1 MSSISIQEAQDLV
14 SFAEQTLQRLAL
26 ASQRL
31 AEAGEASAEERRW
44 LETAAERVTAGL
56 LATQNALAEGAELP
70 EFASKRKVKSEAL
83 SAAWADA
90 VEGVFDAIVA
100 NVSGNGPLIEAL
112 FPHQRFDALRKP
124 GAAAQNFWLE
134 FERRSESAYVRRLCG
149 DPSYEFLP
157 PLLAAAKETERA
169 LRESAKPKPLPP
181 AREATLRQQISA
193 GAEQLELALRQTR
206 ALGEAAFASSPAV
219 VSELSLDAK
228 PKRRAQR
235 SEPVKASAS

>member
-1 MSSISIQEAQDLV
+1 MSSVSIQEAQDLV
-14 SFAEQTLQRLAL
+14 TFAGQTLERLVQASERLAD
-26 ASQRL
+26 
-31 AEAGEASAEERRW
+31 AGDEQAEEKAW
-44 LETAAERVTAGL
+44 LVTATL
-56 LATQNALAEGAELP
+56 RVRARLEDTQAALTEGAELP
-70 EFASKRKVKSEAL
+70 EFASKRKVKSEVL

-112 FPHQRFDALRKP
+112 FPHQRFEALRKP

-169 LRESAKPKPLPP
+169 LRESAKPKPLAP
-181 AREATLRQQISA
+181 AREHTLRERISTA
-193 GAEQLELALRQTR
+193 ADGLELGLRQAR
-206 ALGEAAFASSPAV
+206 ALSEAAFAATPAV
-219 VSELSLDAK
+219 MNELNLDTK

-235 SEPVKASAS
+235 SEPAKLSVS

>member
-1 MSSISIQEAQDLV
+1 MSSVSIQEAQDLV
-14 SFAEQTLQRLAL
+14 TFAGQTLERLAL
-26 ASQRL
+26 ASERL
-31 AEAGEASAEERRW
+31 SEGGQEVAEERSWIATAMQRVQRG
-44 LETAAERVTAGL
+44 LE
-56 LATQNALAEGAELP
+56 ATESALSEGAELP
-70 EFASKRKVKSEAL
+70 EFSSKRKVKSEVL

-112 FPHQRFDALRKP
+112 FPHQRFEALRKP

-169 LRESAKPKPLPP
+169 LRESAKPKPLPA
-181 AREATLRQQISA
+181 AREAKLREQVSLA
-193 GAEQLELALRQTR
+193 AEALELALRQTR
-206 ALGEAAFASSPAV
+206 ALCEAAFTHLPATI
-219 VSELSLDAK
+219 SELSLDAK

-235 SEPVKASAS
+235 SESAKPAAS